1 MLSTVTAP
9 TPRRWQQRNYTPLT
23 RQVEVTVSAAKLGI
37 YLWGD
42 SLGFQNS
49 TEDRQKRAEW
59 LVDTL
64 INLGPTFI
72 KIGQALSTRADLLPL
87 EYVRALVKLQDQVPQ
102 FPVDQAIAIIEAEMG
117 LPLEQIYKEFDR
129 EPLAAASLGQVHRAR
144 LHTGEEVVVKVQRP
158 GLDKLFT
165 LDFKILGGLVK
176 FAKQRMKSVKH
187 FDLEAIHQEF
197 CEILSREIDYV
208 QEGMNAERFRQNF
221 ADHEYILVPR
231 IYPEF
236 TTRRILT
243 MEYMPGIKV
252 NDRHSLEA
260 IGINPKDIN
269 HIGICAYLKQL
280 LQDGFFQADPHPGNM
295 AVRSDGKLI
304 FYDFGMMAEVMPI
317 NQGQMVE
324 TFFAVLRKDTD
335 QVVKTITDM
344 GLVEPMAD
352 MTPVRRIIKLLLEK
366 FAEKPVEAQAFR
378 SVRNELYAVFE
389 QQPFR
394 LPARMTFIIKA
405 LTTLDGVARDL
416 DPNYNLLIAAK
427 PFVKNL
433 ATSTIQ
439 NKGSGM
445 GQLVKQARGYLSHQI
460 NKPSPAEAAIVGLE
474 QKLVD
479 GELELKVKAF
489 DTDRNL
495 KLVQMGIKSLTYACM
510 TGFTALCGTIL
521 LVGGYKGGAVF
532 AFVIAT
538 VMMFQLG
545 KSLVKL
551 MLRERIDR
559 LAAG

>member
-1 MLSTVTAP
+1 MLTTVTASK
-9 TPRRWQQRNYTPLT
+9 PRRWQQRNYTPLA
-23 RQVEVTVSAAKLGI
+23 RQVDVTVSAAKLGM

-49 TEDRQKRAEW
+49 TEDRQKRAAW

-87 EYVRALVKLQDQVPQ
+87 EYVRALVTLQDQVPQ

-117 LPLEQIYKEFDR
+117 MPLEQIYKEFDR

-144 LHTGEEVVVKVQRP
+144 LHTGEEVVVKIQRP

-221 ADHEYILVPR
+221 ADHEFVLVPR

-427 PFVKNL
+427 PFVKSL

-460 NKPSPAEAAIVGLE
+460 NKPSPAEAAIVGFE

-489 DTDRNL
+489 DTDRSL

-510 TGFTALCGTIL
+510 TGFAALCGTIL
-521 LVGGYKGGAVF
+521 LIGSYKGGAVF

-551 MLRERIDR
+551 MLRERLDS
-559 LAAG
+559 L